1 MYMFYEPHIEDIEQL
16 KSGTVYLRKTSGAKD
31 IKSMYRLCAKHR
43 EGWSTWKVKIEISNY
58 LAIIKVKFSTPYTI
72 AI

>member
-16 KSGTVYLRKTSGAKD
+16 KSGAVYLRKTSGAKD
-31 IKSMYRLCAKHR
+31 IKSKHR